1 MKTRLADEYV
11 ARAQHYWR
19 WDRRLSNR
27 TRFFAAAAVTSE
39 VLAYGL
45 RHPAHT
51 LLLSIASVERI
62 AGLSREL
69 ATFNERLAT
78 SVGGVSTGLG
88 YQCSLGLVNEI
99 APSERRSEMVSAYLV
114 ACYGGISLPVIGI
127 GVLSGP
133 AGSLLADEVF
143 ASLIIGLTLLALA
156 ALARSGRQPSTA
168 AQLVRGHRA
177 S

>member
-1 MKTRLADEYV
+1 
-11 ARAQHYWR
+11 
-19 WDRRLSNR
+19 
-27 TRFFAAAAVTSE
+27 
-39 VLAYGL
+39 
-45 RHPAHT
+45 
-51 LLLSIASVERI
+51 
-62 AGLSREL
+62 
-69 ATFNERLAT
+69 
-78 SVGGVSTGLG
+78 
-88 YQCSLGLVNEI
+88 
-99 APSERRSEMVSAYLV
+99 MVSAYLV